1 MKKFIC
7 LVLLLVT
14 CVIFI
19 DACSSKL
26 AEQMQSSIAEVHY
39 NIYVGASDEVSC
51 TYSGGKREQTYLLN
65 GYSTP
70 LVDFG
75 LLTFVVDNT
84 NATDDTP
91 TFTLNYNNTTLDGV
105 LEKNPY
111 DGSYVAD
118 IRKIIDNVP
127 NMIATI
133 RMGSYTKSINL
144 LPISPNWKITYND
157 ALQIAIQQ
165 NKKLIK
171 NLFVRNKN
179 FEGEIYIK
187 VLHDHTNNGTDI
199 YYWFVSVLGRDG
211 NKLGVLVDNMT
222 GKIVATKR

>member
-26 AEQMQSSIAEVHY
+26 LEQMQSNITEVHY

-51 TYSGGKREQTYLLN
+51 SYSGGKRKQTYLLN

-70 LVDFG
+70 LIDFG
-75 LLTFVVDNT
+75 LLTFVVNNT

-91 TFTLNYNNTTLDGV
+91 TFTLTYNNITLDGV

-111 DGSYVAD
+111 DGSYVTD
-118 IRKIIDNVP
+118 IRKIITDVP

-133 RMGSYTKSINL
+133 RIGSYTKSINL
-144 LPISPNWKITYND
+144 LPISPNRKITYND
-157 ALQIAIQQ
+157 ALQIVIQQ

-171 NLFVRNKN
+171 NLFVHDKE
-179 FEGEIYIK
+179 FGGKIYIK
-187 VLHDHTNNGTDI
+187 ILHDHTNNGTDI
-199 YYWFVSVLGRDG
+199 YYWFVSILGRNG
-211 NKLGVLVDNMT
+211 NKLGVLIDNMT